1 MGLILGILAIVAGA
15 IGIKYSIVAIV
26 AGISALMVFFGL
38 KKE

>member
-1 MGLILGILAIVAGA
+1 MGLILGVLAIAAGV

>member
-1 MGLILGILAIVAGA
+1 MGLILGILAILAGA
-15 IGIKYSIVAIV
+15 IGIKYSIVAVV

>member
-15 IGIKYSIVAIV
+15 IGIKYSIVAVV

>member
-1 MGLILGILAIVAGA
+1 MGLILGILAILAGA
-15 IGIKYSIVAIV
+15 IGIKYSILAVV